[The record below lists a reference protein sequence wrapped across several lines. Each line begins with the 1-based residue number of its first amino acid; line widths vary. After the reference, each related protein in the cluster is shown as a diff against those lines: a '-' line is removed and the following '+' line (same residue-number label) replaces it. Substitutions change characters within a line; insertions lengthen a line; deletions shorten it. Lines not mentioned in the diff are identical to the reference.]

1 MLARRFCLSWFVL
14 MFSGLVASE
23 LAQAAETTKR
33 PNLVFVLTDDQ
44 RRDTLGCYGN
54 SFIQTPELD
63 RLAADGTLFENAFIT
78 SAICTP
84 SRACYLLG
92 QYERRHGV
100 NFNSGTALSE
110 RAWQR
115 SYPVLLRN
123 AGYFTGYVG
132 KNHVPV
138 GERGYNTGILEQSFD
153 YWYGGHGHL
162 KFYPKEVHAIF
173 RNAKADT
180 QVEVLEEGVANF
192 LTPHE
197 DFLNGAAEFLH
208 RRPGDQPFCLSV
220 CFNVP
225 HGAGTSS
232 MKQLPS
238 DPEIYRTL
246 YRDRIDSLPINP
258 LYVAKADIRAPKLPG
273 DVHYVLFR
281 QGEYDYVDAL
291 DTLRERMIRQY
302 ETVTGVDRFVGRLRE
317 QLAAL
322 GLADNTVIVFSSDH
336 GIMLGE
342 FGLGGKALNYEPCI
356 RVPMIAYDPRVPSAA
371 RGQRRKELVQSID
384 VAPTLLS
391 AAGVEVPTSMQG
403 RDLGPLVR
411 GEHPEWRDAIVAEN
425 LWSTVFG
432 NPRCETVRTAN
443 WKYTRYFAND
453 RTLASSPEGSEA
465 YATSDAQRDAYRRW
479 LSSSFM
485 GEKPDY
491 EELFTID
498 TDPNETTNLAA
509 VAANEPKLA
518 ELRRRLDTLLREAKG
533 DVDAAPDTVLLR
545 AEKPKGK
552 NPNAKK

>member
-1 MLARRFCLSWFVL
+1 MHARPFCFASFALL
-14 MFSGLVASE
+14 LSGLVAGE
-23 LAQAAETTKR
+23 VTQAAETTKR
-33 PNLVFVLTDDQ
+33 PNLIFVLTDDQ

-54 SFIQTPELD
+54 TFIQTPELD

-100 NFNSGTALSE
+100 NFNSGTALTE

-115 SYPVLLRN
+115 SYPVLLRD

-197 DFLNGAAEFLH
+197 DFLNGAVEFLH

-258 LYVAKADIRAPKLPG
+258 LYVAKAEIREPKLPS
-273 DVHYVLFR
+273 DVHYVQFR

-322 GLADNTVIVFSSDH
+322 GLADNTVIVFASDH

-356 RVPMIAYDPRVPSAA
+356 RVPMIAYDPRVPKAA
-371 RGQRRKELVQSID
+371 RGQKRSELVQSID

-403 RDLGPLVR
+403 RDLGALLH
-411 GEHPEWRDAIVAEN
+411 GEHPAWRDAVLAEN

-453 RTLASSPEGSEA
+453 RTLASSPTGSEA
-465 YATSDAQRDAYRRW
+465 YATSDAQRGAYRRW
-479 LSSSFM
+479 LTSSYM

-491 EELFTID
+491 EELFAID
-498 TDPNETTNLAA
+498 SDPNETTNLAA
-509 VAANEPKLA
+509 IPANQPKLA
-518 ELRRRLDTLLREAKG
+518 ESRRRLDTLLREARG
-533 DVDAAPDTVLLR
+533 DTDAAPDTVTLGD
-545 AEKPKGK
+545 EKPRPKK
-552 NPNAKK
+552 AAAKK